1 MANFSKKTNRQEIIV
16 VTLIY
21 LIFFIIGILSYQDF
35 GISVDEWDLRVL
47 GFVNLKYI
55 TEIFFQN
62 ISVKLDKILLIPKI
76 SDYSGNTHGAI
87 FALPMAF
94 VEYFFN
100 ITDSQKYYFIRH
112 YFNHLIF
119 LISNFYFFLLVKER
133 FNNWIYGIFG
143 GLFLFLSPRIFAE
156 SFYNQKD
163 ILFLSLFTI
172 NLYYG
177 IHFLKSPSL
186 KNSILFSF
194 TTALAIDI
202 RIMGIIIVPTIIFL
216 TYLKYLINK
225 NFKITTSISTYLILF
240 PLLTILFW
248 PYLWENPFTHFA
260 QVFKILSSFPLG
272 SYNFYLGDYYE
283 TSNLPW
289 HYIFVWIGITTPVF
303 YLVLFILGFS
313 NYTLR
318 LKKRIS
324 KIANNDSLNNFWRGE
339 AELQDLIYYVLFII
353 PIFTVIL
360 LNSTLYNG
368 WRHLYF
374 VYPCF
379 LLISLKGLYLIDLYY
394 LRKKNWQLKI
404 FVALFLTHIAFIMIK
419 DHPHQNIYFNFLAG
433 KNIQTKF
440 ELDYWGLSNK
450 QALEYILKNDSKN
463 VIRIGAAGPISI
475 ENSKQILSSL
485 EKNRIS
491 ISKNLES
498 DYIIDN
504 YINWYGT
511 YKKKRHEIPNNFK
524 IYKEIF
530 VSGKRIISIYKRI

>member
-1 MANFSKKTNRQEIIV
+1 MANFSKKKNRNEIIIV
-16 VTLIY
+16 ALIY
-21 LIFFIIGILSYQDF
+21 FVFFIIGILSYQDF
-35 GISVDEWDLRVL
+35 GISVDEWDLRLL

-55 TEIFFQN
+55 MEIFFQN
-62 ISVKLDKILLIPKI
+62 SSGKLDEILLIPKI
-76 SDYSGNTHGAI
+76 SDYSSNTHGVV

-94 VEYFFN
+94 VEYFFD

-119 LISNFYFFLLVKER
+119 LTANFYFFLLVKEK

-143 GLFLFLSPRIFAE
+143 ALFLFLSPRFFAE

-177 IHFLKSPSL
+177 MHFLRSPSL
-186 KNSILFSF
+186 RNSVLFAL

-202 RIMGIIIVPTIIFL
+202 RIMGIIIVPVVVFF
-216 TYLKYLINK
+216 TYLKYLKDK
-225 NFKITTSISTYLILF
+225 NFKIFAGIAIYLILF

-248 PYLWENPFTHFA
+248 PYLWENPLTHFVE
-260 QVFKILSSFPLG
+260 VFKTLSSFTSVG
-272 SYNFYLGDYYE
+272 YNYYLGDYHHS
-283 TSNLPW
+283 TNLPW
-289 HYIFVWIGITTPVF
+289 HYIFVWIGITTPIF
-303 YLVLFILGFS
+303 YLVLFIFGFT

-318 LKKRIS
+318 IKRRIF
-324 KIANNDSLNNFWRGE
+324 KITNNNIPSNFWKGE
-339 AELQDLIYYVLFII
+339 EELQDLIYYILFIS
-353 PIFTVIL
+353 PIFIVIL
-360 LNSTLYNG
+360 LDSTLYNS

-379 LLISLKGLYLIDLYY
+379 LLISLKGLYLIDLNY
-394 LRKKNWQLKI
+394 LRKKNWNLKV
-404 FVALFLTHIAFIMIK
+404 FVALFLTHIVFVMIK
-419 DHPHQNIYFNFLAG
+419 DHPHQNVYFNFLAG
-433 KNIQTKF
+433 KNVQTKF

-450 QALEYILKNDSKN
+450 QALEYILKNDNKN
-463 VIRIGAAGPISI
+463 VIRIGSAGPISI

-485 EKNRIS
+485 EKNRIL
-491 ISKNLES
+491 ISKNSKS

-504 YINWYGT
+504 YINWAGK

-530 VSGKRIISIYKRI
+530 VSGKKIISIYKRI